1 LTLLVTQHATMRST
15 VEPGC
20 GKSCA
25 KILDISVFIR
35 DSGNHRQQGR
45 LEGETILEAGIHG
58 ATEDAETGSGRP
70 APISVGPSVHLLSEA
85 LVIRQLEALHPVRL
99 EFMGLADALDAAG
112 AHAFLWN
119 EAES

>member
-1 LTLLVTQHATMRST
+1 MPRFWTSAFLSN
-15 VEPGC
+15 
-20 GKSCA
+20 
-25 KILDISVFIR
+25 
-35 DSGNHRQQGR
+35 SGSHRQQDR

-99 EFMGLADALDAAG
+99 EFMGLTDALDAAG